1 MKKLILAS
9 ILTLI
14 SAFAFAAAV
23 TVNGNSCGSWSK
35 LTYTPAGDLSLT
47 TDGACGTVAPPPVEP
62 PPVVTPPTSCP
73 SGVTCIDRPFP
84 VIPQEI
90 LGLKAGQTLAVRVT
104 VPPTGAGY
112 ISTMITTGDTA
123 SRRVSLSSVAGDMN
137 PPSSRCA
144 STAWET
150 TGIGWTAG
158 EGTARTCYVKPGTAY
173 INVQVTNCEPSKT
186 CKFWLKGN

>member
-1 MKKLILAS
+1 MHKRILMA
-9 ILTLI
+9 ILTLFTA
-14 SAFAFAAAV
+14 SALAGTV

-35 LTYTPAGDLSLT
+35 LVYTPAGDLSLT

-62 PPVVTPPTSCP
+62 PPVTSPSACP

-84 VIPQEI
+84 VIPQEV
-90 LGLKAGQTLAVRVT
+90 LGLRAGQTLAVRVN
-104 VPPTGAGY
+104 VPATGTGY

-137 PPSSRCA
+137 PPSSRCS
-144 STAWET
+144 STGWET
-150 TGIGWTAG
+150 TGTGWTAG

-173 INVQVTNCEPSKT
+173 INVQVTNCEPGKT
-186 CKFWLKGN
+186 CRFYLKGN